1 MLKITFPRAAVLSA
15 FLMSGAMALPAVAQ
29 TESDKTATPVVEDV
43 ILFTEV
49 DYSPISLASNIM
61 KADAYTI
68 GGEKIGDV
76 FDIVLDENGR
86 AIAITVG
93 VGGFLGIDE
102 TNVAIPMSKVSLERD
117 GSSLKVIAD
126 VTKEE
131 VKEAAKAS

>member
-1 MLKITFPRAAVLSA
+1 MLKIISPRSAVLSA
-15 FLMSGAMALPAVAQ
+15 FLISGAMAFPVVAQ
-29 TESDKTATPVVEDV
+29 TQSDQAATPIIEDV

-76 FDIVLDENGR
+76 SDIVLDENGR
-86 AIAITVG
+86 AIAVTVG

-102 TNVAIPMSKVSLERD
+102 TSVAIPMSKVSLERD

-131 VKEAAKAS
+131 VKKAAKAD